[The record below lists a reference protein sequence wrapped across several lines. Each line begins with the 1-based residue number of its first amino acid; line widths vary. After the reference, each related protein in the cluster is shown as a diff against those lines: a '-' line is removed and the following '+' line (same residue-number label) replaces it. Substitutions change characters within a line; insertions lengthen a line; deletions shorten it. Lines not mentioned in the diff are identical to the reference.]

1 MVDQTPRPAAPS
13 EPNRAGNIEGF
24 DDAFNSPDSNAS
36 GQDRGAKAPERGADF
51 QTRTRDVNEPF
62 AELAAALANKL
73 ATAAVERDGPAALVC
88 TRRSTALHEAG
99 HCVICALDGTL
110 PTSTRIW
117 PIRHDGGIE
126 WLGRTEGIPG
136 GRVDEQSSAAA
147 DVIIARSLL
156 AGVVAEKM
164 FDPDARSGSSTHEI
178 ASALGVNKMIAV
190 KTNRQPVAVWEVILG
205 DIFDGLH
212 AHQDVVFAIAEEL
225 MRRQCISKSR
235 LKRLLRPIRRTK

>member
-1 MVDQTPRPAAPS
+1 MVEKAPRPGASDEAH
-13 EPNRAGNIEGF
+13 RAGIEGF
-24 DDAFNSPDSNAS
+24 GNAFNTPDSSAS
-36 GQDRGAKAPERGADF
+36 GPHQGAQASEGRGPG
-51 QTRTRDVNEPF
+51 DVV
-62 AELAAALANKL
+62 AAGVAARI
-73 ATAAVERDGPAALVC
+73 AAAAVERDGPAALVC

-225 MRRQCISKSR
+225 MRRHCISKSR